1 MSAAD
6 QAGVRQR
13 TGYVD
18 TAQPGGNVN
27 NDRGFGGPTYQGGQ
41 GNYPV
46 QQSYGPNTTNGSYQG
61 QALGPNE
68 YVDKHGNVARRK
80 TRGGKFA
87 ACLALCWCCT
97 WPCHGPCCGGL

>member
-1 MSAAD
+1 MSGAD
-6 QAGVRQR
+6 QVGVRQR

-18 TAQPGGNVN
+18 TAQPGGS
-27 NDRGFGGPTYQGGQ
+27 
-41 GNYPV
+41 YPV

-68 YVDKHGNVARRK
+68 YVDKHGHVAKRK
-80 TRGGKFA
+80 RGGKFA